1 MSKSDLIEIEGTVV
15 EKLPNTMFRVE
26 LENGHRV
33 LATISGKLRQNFIRI
48 LPGDKIAMAK
58 KMRNFATIL
67 AISAVVGTMLL
78 VLVFLLPVGPMR
90 RNVEKSVGDM
100 LKTSDEIPED
110 AFSKYLWKNRETYTD
125 AIMVQNAIER
135 LPDKNAYEH
144 AMWMYHYDLEEDVW
158 TPEDSLKAFCESHEN
173 VNNMYL
179 HIYASCVLI
188 TALRKQNA
196 GVAAVTLGSFLFMKP
211 VLVLISLTMS
221 VCWILTLLAVEYMLL
236 HHDRLHEK
244 GQYPEFFLIIGILT
258 SYFDFLTYPI
268 TTLGIPLC
276 CYFLLEND
284 RAWNN
289 IKKLIGFCASWG
301 IGYAGMWAAKWVI
314 ADLTLHTGTI
324 KDAIWSIIGRTEAIG
339 GRPRMNGGFYVIGL
353 NLHEYPVYMGIAAG
367 ILAAVAVGLMV
378 MIIVMGRWK
387 NVYAQLLPVVVTAA
401 IPFAWIIAVQHHSA
415 LHARFTFRILSVA
428 AAAAITF
435 IVLIVRNVKKC
446 QKN

>member
-1 MSKSDLIEIEGTVV
+1 
-15 EKLPNTMFRVE
+15 
-26 LENGHRV
+26 
-33 LATISGKLRQNFIRI
+33 
-48 LPGDKIAMAK
+48 MAK

-100 LKTSDEIPED
+100 LKTGDEIPED

-179 HIYASCVLI
+179 HIYARYWHGYLLYLKPLLLLFSWKHVVWLELAVQIALMIWVLI
-188 TALRKQNA
+188 TAIRKQNA

-244 GQYPEFFLIIGILT
+244 GQYPEFFLIL
-258 SYFDFLTYPI
+258 S
-268 TTLGIPLC
+268 
-276 CYFLLEND
+276 
-284 RAWNN
+284 
-289 IKKLIGFCASWG
+289 LIH
-301 IGYAGMWAAKWVI
+301 I
-314 ADLTLHTGTI
+314 
-324 KDAIWSIIGRTEAIG
+324 
-339 GRPRMNGGFYVIGL
+339 
-353 NLHEYPVYMGIAAG
+353 
-367 ILAAVAVGLMV
+367 
-378 MIIVMGRWK
+378 
-387 NVYAQLLPVVVTAA
+387 
-401 IPFAWIIAVQHHSA
+401 
-415 LHARFTFRILSVA
+415 
-428 AAAAITF
+428 
-435 IVLIVRNVKKC
+435 
-446 QKN
+446 

>member
-1 MSKSDLIEIEGTVV
+1 
-15 EKLPNTMFRVE
+15 
-26 LENGHRV
+26 
-33 LATISGKLRQNFIRI
+33 
-48 LPGDKIAMAK
+48 
-58 KMRNFATIL
+58 
-67 AISAVVGTMLL
+67 
-78 VLVFLLPVGPMR
+78 
-90 RNVEKSVGDM
+90 
-100 LKTSDEIPED
+100 
-110 AFSKYLWKNRETYTD
+110 
-125 AIMVQNAIER
+125 
-135 LPDKNAYEH
+135 
-144 AMWMYHYDLEEDVW
+144 
-158 TPEDSLKAFCESHEN
+158 
-173 VNNMYL
+173 
-179 HIYASCVLI
+179 
-188 TALRKQNA
+188 
-196 GVAAVTLGSFLFMKP
+196 
-211 VLVLISLTMS
+211 
-221 VCWILTLLAVEYMLL
+221 MLL

>member
-1 MSKSDLIEIEGTVV
+1 
-15 EKLPNTMFRVE
+15 
-26 LENGHRV
+26 
-33 LATISGKLRQNFIRI
+33 
-48 LPGDKIAMAK
+48 
-58 KMRNFATIL
+58 
-67 AISAVVGTMLL
+67 
-78 VLVFLLPVGPMR
+78 
-90 RNVEKSVGDM
+90 
-100 LKTSDEIPED
+100 
-110 AFSKYLWKNRETYTD
+110 
-125 AIMVQNAIER
+125 MVQNAIER

-179 HIYASCVLI
+179 HIYARYWHGYLLYLKPLLLLLSWKHVVWLELAVQIALMIWVLI
-188 TALRKQNA
+188 TAIRKQNA

-236 HHDRLHEK
+236 HHDGLHEK
-244 GQYPEFFLIIGILT
+244 GQYPEFFLIVGILT

-268 TTLGIPLC
+268 VTLGIPLC

-367 ILAAVAVGLMV
+367 ILAAVAVGLLV

-435 IVLIVRNVKKC
+435 IVLIVKQAKRS
-446 QKN
+446 QKS

>member
-1 MSKSDLIEIEGTVV
+1 
-15 EKLPNTMFRVE
+15 
-26 LENGHRV
+26 
-33 LATISGKLRQNFIRI
+33 
-48 LPGDKIAMAK
+48 MAK
-58 KMRNFATIL
+58 KIRNFAAIL
-67 AISAVVGTMLL
+67 AVSAVVGILLL

-90 RNVEKSVGDM
+90 RNVEKSVENM
-100 LKTSDEIPED
+100 LKTGDQIPED
-110 AFSKYLWKNRETYTD
+110 AFSQYLWKNRETYTD

-144 AMWMYHYDLEEDVW
+144 AIWMYHYDLEEDVW

-179 HIYASCVLI
+179 HIYARYWHGYLLYLKPLLMLFSWQHVVWLELAVQIALMIWVLV
-188 TALRKQNA
+188 TAIRRKNV
-196 GVAAVTLGSFLFMKP
+196 GVAVVTLGSFLFMKP
-211 VLVLISLTMS
+211 VLVLVSLTMS

-236 HHDRLHEK
+236 HHDRLHDK
-244 GQYPEFFLIIGILT
+244 GWYPEFFLMVGILT

-268 TTLGIPLC
+268 VTLGIPLC
-276 CYFLLEND
+276 YYFLLESD
-284 RAWNN
+284 KLWNN
-289 IKKLIGFCASWG
+289 IKKLIAFGISWA

-353 NLHEYPVYMGIAAG
+353 NLQEYPAYMGGFAILLMAA
-367 ILAAVAVGLMV
+367 AAVLLVAALVKEKGKINYAQLVPMV
-378 MIIVMGRWK
+378 MI
-387 NVYAQLLPVVVTAA
+387 AA

-428 AAAAITF
+428 AAAGITF
-435 IVLIVRNVKKC
+435 MILIVK
-446 QKN
+446 QAKNSKNIEK